1 MDEWVAIEGYR
12 WPYRIN
18 RKGCVQKKM
27 EDGSW
32 YTLKPYTS
40 GRSRV
45 AVKLRSTDNRKID
58 VPVVWLRLAA
68 YEDTELEPEQ
78 VKAGAGD
85 KAPCPLCDNAR
96 VNGELTDE
104 NDLHYRTVGVSEDG
118 FRVMVGAGGGRPM
131 RILFEQR
138 RRAHP
143 NRNEEAW
150 MTVGIYEPKFCP
162 NCGRELREYGGQ
174 K

>member
-1 MDEWVAIEGYR
+1 MERMTEYQIDAFGVKRAVLVEAA
-12 WPYRIN
+12 N
-18 RKGCVQKKM
+18 RSICTGCK
-27 EDGSW
+27 EDCDTCS
-32 YTLKPYTS
+32 LK
-40 GRSRV
+40 R
-45 AVKLRSTDNRKID
+45 AVE
-58 VPVVWLRLAA
+58 RLAA
-68 YEDTELEPEQ
+68 YEDTELEPGQ
-78 VKAGAGD
+78 VKDGIGG

-96 VNGELTDE
+96 ANGELTDR
-104 NDLHYRTVGVSEDG
+104 NDLHYRTVGDSEGG
-118 FRVMVGAGGGRPM
+118 FRVMVGAGWGRPM

-138 RRAHP
+138 RRVHP

>member
-1 MDEWVAIEGYR
+1 
-12 WPYRIN
+12 
-18 RKGCVQKKM
+18 M
-27 EDGSW
+27 ERMTEYWIDSFGVKRAVLVEAASQSICDDCEEDCD
-32 YTLKPYTS
+32 TCSLK
-40 GRSRV
+40 R
-45 AVKLRSTDNRKID
+45 AVE
-58 VPVVWLRLAA
+58 RLAA
-68 YEDTELEPEQ
+68 YEDTGLEPEQ

-118 FRVMVGAGGGRPM
+118 FRVMVGVGGGRPM

-138 RRAHP
+138 RRVHP

-162 NCGRELREYGGQ
+162 NCGRELWEYGGQ